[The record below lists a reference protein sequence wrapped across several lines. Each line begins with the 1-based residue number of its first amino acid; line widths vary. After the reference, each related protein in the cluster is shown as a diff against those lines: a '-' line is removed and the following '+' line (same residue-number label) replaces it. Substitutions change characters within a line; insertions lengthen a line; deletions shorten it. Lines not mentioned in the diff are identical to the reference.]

1 MSKVKV
7 INLSQSNFLTE
18 RKINSAISKMERQ
31 GYDVISVEADPHY
44 ERVIIVFA

>member
-1 MSKVKV
+1 MSKVKIV
-7 INLSQSNFLTE
+7 KISQSNFLTE
-18 RKINSAISKMERQ
+18 KRINSAISKMERQ